1 MKHTFMQ
8 IFFWGHFTFMD
19 LYVMVVKKF
28 QHSNL
33 NKIIYFNQD
42 QEKYR
47 EEEVKFLID
56 GFHSDIIKYC

>member
-1 MKHTFMQ
+1 
-8 IFFWGHFTFMD
+8 
-19 LYVMVVKKF
+19 MVVKKF

-47 EEEVKFLID
+47 EEED
-56 GFHSDIIKYC
+56 